1 MFDPV
6 PGNDGVTN
14 TRHAI
19 AEARRDAATAIA
31 NARTPGITRSNAEID
46 LYHGVWPTNFHKGI
60 PHDCFGRPDPVA
72 FVEFTTA
79 LSNANVAAGTYAPFN
94 VALGPIT
101 EDGANKAANRAGPTE
116 NFEPVQRFHTV
127 LESGEDV
134 NVRNWESPLAG
145 HVYDLE
151 GPDAGDVGMA
161 PAPTLIGGELI
172 AEMAEVYALAILRD
186 TPFERWGDR
195 DTPVIVDGQALGTIG
210 TILDDLGQ
218 LDFLDP
224 DRIPVAGNGTATLDA
239 SEIRRREARWNDGA
253 PLSGQSVFR
262 GSSPGAKTGPY
273 LSQFLLIGSG
283 GDGGADPVTNAKDV
297 RYLCPVAGANP
308 QAPSGAPGG
317 YIAYGAQRIDQRIS
331 AAAAGLDHMT
341 DWTLWLDV
349 QNGAAVGGTDRFEQG
364 GKPRFLNT
372 PRDLATYVHFDQL
385 YQAYLNACFLLF
397 DYKVPFDFGLP
408 SGKGHVTRGSFA
420 TFGGPHILA
429 LLTEVSSRALKAVRR
444 QKFQHHLRGRPEQLA
459 AMLTL
464 AANAPDKLG
473 GAQGDTTNALNIL
486 LERAPNLMGMVT
498 ARNARQNAERLDP
511 TNRIFPA
518 GDGTGC
524 GFEPEASRN
533 YLLPMAF
540 PEGSPMH
547 AAYGAGH
554 ATVAG
559 ACVTILKAFFELSPN
574 EVRTPG
580 LGQPLPVDLTAQPQ
594 WWKMATFADRM
605 RLRNVYVPPADP
617 WSMALESSGEW
628 RPAQLTI
635 EGELNKLAA
644 NISIGR
650 NMAGVHFYTDYF
662 DSLRMGERIA
672 VGILQEQM
680 TNYNDPC
687 SMRLP
692 SFDGDR
698 IVIST
703 RGTGDAQLDVLDG
716 NADEWWSR
724 HLPGNAFA

>member
-1 MFDPV
+1 MLDPV

-14 TRHAI
+14 TRHDVAQD
-19 AEARRDAATAIA
+19 RRRVATAIA
-31 NARTPGITRSNAEID
+31 TARSPGITRSNGEID
-46 LYHGVWPTNFHKGI
+46 FYGGVWPTNFHKGI
-60 PHDCFGRPDPVA
+60 PHDRFGRPDPVA
-72 FVEFTTA
+72 FPEFITA
-79 LSNANVAAGTYAPFN
+79 LSNADVPAGTYAPFD

-101 EDGANKAANRAGPTE
+101 EDGANKAANRAGPAE
-116 NFEPVQRFHTV
+116 GFEPVTRFHTV
-127 LESGEDV
+127 LESGERV
-134 NVRNWESPLAG
+134 SVRNWESPLAG

-161 PAPTLIGGELI
+161 PAPALVGGELI
-172 AEMAEVYALAILRD
+172 AEMAEVYALALLRD
-186 TPFERWGDR
+186 TPFERWSDR
-195 DTPVIVDGQALGTIG
+195 NTPVVVDGQGFGTVGGLLDELGR
-210 TILDDLGQ
+210 

-224 DRIPVAGNGTATLDA
+224 DRDPVAANGTATLDP
-239 SEIRRREARWNDGA
+239 SETRRREARLQNGA

-262 GSSPGAKTGPY
+262 GSSPGAVTGPY

-283 GDGGADPVTNAKDV
+283 GDGGAAPATNAKDV
-297 RYLCPVAGANP
+297 RYLCPIAGANP
-308 QAPSGAPGG
+308 AAPTGARGG

-331 AAAAGLDHMT
+331 AAAPGLDHMT

-364 GKPRFLNT
+364 GKPRFLDT

-385 YQAYLNACFLLF
+385 YQAYLNACLLLL

-429 LLTEVSSRALKAVRR
+429 LLTEVSTRALKAVRR

-464 AANAPDKLG
+464 AANAPERLG
-473 GAQGDTTNALNIL
+473 SAQADASNALTVL
-486 LERAPNLMGMVT
+486 LERAPGLMGMIAT
-498 ARNARQNAERLDP
+498 RNARQNVTRLDP
-511 TNRIFPA
+511 ANRIFPT
-518 GDGTGC
+518 GDGTTC
-524 GFEPEASRN
+524 GFVPAEDRN

-559 ACVTILKAFFELSPN
+559 ACITVLKAFFELSPN

-580 LGQPLPVDLTAQPQ
+580 LGQPLPVAKTAQDQ
-594 WWKMATFADRM
+594 WWKKATFSERM

-617 WSMALESSGEW
+617 WSMALEASGEF
-628 RPAQLTI
+628 RPSQLTI

-644 NISIGR
+644 NISLGR

-680 TNYNDPC
+680 TSYNDPC

-692 SFDGDR
+692 SFDADR

-703 RGTGDAQLDVLDG
+703 RGTGDATLDVLDG
-716 NADEWWSR
+716 SADEWWSR

>member
-1 MFDPV
+1 MLDPV
-6 PGNDGVTN
+6 PGNDGASN
-14 TRHAI
+14 TRHDTAVQRRGAASAI
-19 AEARRDAATAIA
+19 AAARA
-31 NARTPGITRSNAEID
+31 PGITRSNAEID
-46 LYHGVWPTNFHKGI
+46 LYPGIWPTTFHKGI
-60 PHDCFGRPDPVA
+60 PHDCFGRPDPIA
-72 FVEFTTA
+72 FGEFTKA
-79 LSNANVAAGTYAPFN
+79 LSNADIPAGVYAPFN
-94 VALGPIT
+94 VALGPLGET
-101 EDGANKAANRAGPTE
+101 GANIAANRAGADE
-116 NFEPVQRFHTV
+116 GFEPITRFHTV
-127 LESGEDV
+127 LADDQTV

-151 GPDAGDVGMA
+151 GPDAGDVAMA
-161 PAPTLIGGELI
+161 PAPTLIGSELI
-172 AEMAEVYALAILRD
+172 AEMAEVYALAVLRD
-186 TPFERWGDR
+186 TPFEQWS
-195 DTPVIVDGQALGTIG
+195 DTGAPVVVDGQTLGTVG
-210 TILDDLGQ
+210 TIIDDLGR

-224 DRIPVAGNGTATLDA
+224 AGDPAASDGTGFLSA
-239 SEIRRREARWNDGA
+239 SELRRREARLDRGA
-253 PLSGQSVFR
+253 PLTSGSIFR

-283 GDGGADPVTNAKDV
+283 GDGGSAPVGSAKDV
-297 RYLCPVAGANP
+297 RYLCPVSAPDPSMPTGAR
-308 QAPSGAPGG
+308 GG
-317 YIAYGAQRIDQRIS
+317 YIAYGAQRIDQRVS

-349 QNGAAVGGTDRFEQG
+349 QNGAAVNGADRFEQG
-364 GKPRFLNT
+364 GRPRFLNT

-464 AANAPDKLG
+464 AANAPDRLG
-473 GAQGDTTNALNIL
+473 SAQGDTTRALTTMQ
-486 LERAPNLMGMVT
+486 ERAPNLMNMVA
-498 ARNARQNAERLDP
+498 ARNAHQNARRSDP
-511 TNRIFPA
+511 ANHIFPT

-524 GFEPEASRN
+524 GFTPEESRN

-559 ACVTILKAFFELSPN
+559 ACVTVLKAFFELSPN
-574 EVRTPG
+574 EVSKPG
-580 LGQPLPVDLTAQPQ
+580 LGQPLPIAKTGEAP
-594 WWKMATFADRM
+594 WWKMATFSERM
-605 RLRNVYVPPADP
+605 KLRNVYVPPADP
-617 WSMALESSGEW
+617 WSNALEPSGEW
-628 RPAQLTI
+628 RPADLTI

-650 NMAGVHFYTDYF
+650 NMGGVHFYTDYY
-662 DSLRMGERIA
+662 DSLRMGERVA

-680 TNYNDPC
+680 ATYNDPC

-698 IVIST
+698 VIIST
-703 RGTGDAQLDVLDG
+703 TGRGDGQIDVLGGDV
-716 NADEWWSR
+716 DEWWGR
-724 HLPGNAFA
+724 HLAGLAFA